1 MQQPSNPR
9 IYHILHFD
17 RLPSVIQDGFLFSD
31 AIMNRRS
38 ASGTMIGMS
47 AIKQRRLTE
56 LSLESHPGLLVGECV
71 PFYYCPRSVML
82 YLIHKS
88 NDPGLAYRSG
98 QEPIVH
104 LELDLQTVIKSA
116 NASNK
121 CWAITKGNAGSRYFE
136 DFSSLS
142 RISELNWPAIQ
153 ARQWNQASV
162 KEAKQSEF
170 LVEDQVPWQ
179 LVSRI
184 GVQNAQVQAQVQKYL
199 TTTGHRPPVEIK
211 LNWYY

>member
-17 RLPSVIQDGFLFSD
+17 RLPSAIKDGFLFSH

-38 ASGTMIGMS
+38 AGGTTIGMNT
-47 AIKQRRLTE
+47 IKQRRLTE
-56 LSLESHPGLLVGECV
+56 LSLASHPGLFVGECV

-82 YLIHKS
+82 YLIHKG
-88 NDPGLAYRSG
+88 NDPELAYRSG

-104 LELDLQTVIKSA
+104 LELDLRAVIEWADTSSKR
-116 NASNK
+116 
-121 CWAITKGNAGSRYFE
+121 WAITTGNAGSRYFD
-136 DFSSLS
+136 DFSTLS
-142 RISELNWPAIQ
+142 KLRDLDWSAIQ
-153 ARQWNQASV
+153 ARQWSQASV

-170 LVEDQVPWQ
+170 LVEDQVPWT

-184 GVQNAQVQAQVQKYL
+184 GVHNARVQALAQRFL
-199 TTTGHRPPVEIK
+199 NATGHRPPVEIK
-211 LNWYY
+211 LDWYY

>member
-142 RISELNWPAIQ
+142 RISELNWTAIQ